1 VPCAPDE
8 AVTRL
13 AEAVRAVMAA
23 PAYDQAMRRF
33 GLVPD
38 RKGPADYAAYW
49 ERDEARM
56 RPIMAALA
64 RG

>member
-1 VPCAPDE
+1 
-8 AVTRL
+8 VTRL
-13 AEAVRAVMAA
+13 AEAIRAVMAV
-23 PAYDQAMRRF
+23 PAYDQAVRRL
-33 GLVPD
+33 GLVPEW
-38 RKGPADYAAYW
+38 KGPADYAAYW